1 MTVEIKNVRNAQS
14 MSADNLHMDVE
25 IDHPIH
31 GWIPYSITPHDT
43 DTTIDNNLI
52 MSLIGNNFLSYVEPT
67 QEELDL
73 ETAKII
79 RMQRNFILVSEVDP
93 IITNILRW
101 EDMDTQKQNEWQQYR
116 QELLDVPGQ
125 EGFPDNVVWPVK
137 IEHS

>member
-14 MSADNLHMDVE
+14 LSVDNSHMDVE
-25 IDHPIH
+25 IEHPIH

-52 MSLIGNNFLSYVEPT
+52 ISLIGNNFLTYVEST
-67 QEELDL
+67 QEELNL

-79 RMQRNFILVSEVDP
+79 RMQRDFILVSEVDP

>member
-101 EDMDTQKQNEWQQYR
+101 EELDPTGQNKWRQYR
-116 QELLDVPGQ
+116 QELLDVPNQ
-125 EGFPDNVVWPVK
+125 EGFPNGIVWPQNPM
-137 IEHS
+137 S

>member
-25 IDHPIH
+25 IEHPIH
-31 GWIPYSITPHDT
+31 GWIPYSITLHDT

-52 MSLIGNNFLSYVEPT
+52 MSLIGNNFLPYVELT

-79 RMQRNFILVSEVDP
+79 RIQRNNILVSEVDP
-93 IITNILRW
+93 IATNILRW
-101 EDMDTQKQNEWQQYR
+101 EELDITRQNKLRQYR
-116 QELLDVPGQ
+116 QELLDVPDQ
-125 EGFPDNVVWPVK
+125 EGFPNSIVWP
-137 IEHS
+137 INL

>member
-101 EDMDTQKQNEWQQYR
+101 EELDPIGQNKWRQYR
-116 QELLDVPGQ
+116 QELLDVPNQ
-125 EGFPDNVVWPVK
+125 EGFPNGIVWPQNPM
-137 IEHS
+137 S